1 MACVNKIK
9 IGEEIRDLQVNWAN
23 IPDHPDVVSKAE
35 YDALKADYDKL
46 QGLLNKTVKLAGLE
60 DSMMFD
66 LYPNY
71 PVISFAADPGV
82 EIVSIN
88 KGNKEIGAT
97 PFADEIKAGGR
108 VVAYDK
114 DGKGFIND
122 GNGQFNAYVKP
133 SQNMGVYLEPTYTGE
148 TTPYKNLD
156 ALAVKGQDYWQ
167 VKATK
172 ITRSFSVQI
181 KECPAYNITV
191 ENYIDGATVTCP
203 KKFASKATRCEFEIS
218 SSSATN
224 PLTAATCN
232 GIDLL
237 SLNLIIS
244 KQKTNWT
251 YSFDP
256 NNENLAGDITLVF
269 GTNPAGTPEVA

>member
-9 IGEEIRDLQVNWAN
+9 IGDEIRDLQVNWAN

-35 YDALKADYDKL
+35 YDTLKADYDKL

-60 DSMMFD
+60 DRMMFD
-66 LYPNY
+66 LYPDY
-71 PVISFAADPGV
+71 PVISFAADAGI

-88 KGNKEIGAT
+88 KGNQETGAT
-97 PFADEIKAGGR
+97 PFADDIKAGGR

-114 DGKGFIND
+114 DGKGFVNND
-122 GNGQFNAYVKP
+122 KGQFNAYVKP
-133 SQNMGVYLEPTYTGE
+133 SQNMGVYLEPTYTGGAA
-148 TTPYKNLD
+148 PYGNLD
-156 ALAVKGQDYWQ
+156 SLAVEGQDYWQ

-172 ITRSFSVQI
+172 IAGSFSVQI
-181 KECPAYNITV
+181 KECPAYNIIV
-191 ENYIDGATVTCP
+191 ENNVDGMTVTCP

-232 GIDLL
+232 GVDLL

-256 NNENLAGDITLVF
+256 NDERLAGDITLVF
-269 GTNPAGTPEVA
+269 GTKPAGTPEVA

>member
-1 MACVNKIK
+1 M
-9 IGEEIRDLQVNWAN
+9 
-23 IPDHPDVVSKAE
+23 
-35 YDALKADYDKL
+35 

-60 DSMMFD
+60 DRMMFD
-66 LYPNY
+66 LYPDY

-88 KGNKEIGAT
+88 KGNQETGAT
-97 PFADEIKAGGR
+97 PFADDIKAGGR

-114 DGKGFIND
+114 DGKGFVNND
-122 GNGQFNAYVKP
+122 KGQFNAYVKP
-133 SQNMGVYLEPTYTGE
+133 SQNMGVYLEPIYTGE
-148 TTPYKNLD
+148 KAPYKNLD
-156 ALAVKGQDYWQ
+156 AIAVEGQDYWQ

-172 ITRSFSVQI
+172 ITGSFSVQI

-191 ENYIDGATVTCP
+191 ENYIDGATVTYP

-232 GIDLL
+232 GVDLL

-256 NNENLAGDITLVF
+256 NDERLAGDITLVF

>member
-1 MACVNKIK
+1 M
-9 IGEEIRDLQVNWAN
+9 
-23 IPDHPDVVSKAE
+23 
-35 YDALKADYDKL
+35 

-66 LYPNY
+66 LYPDY
-71 PVISFAADPGV
+71 PVISFAADAGI

-88 KGNKEIGAT
+88 KGNQKTGAT
-97 PFADEIKAGGR
+97 PFADDIKAGGR
-108 VVAYDK
+108 VIAYKK
-114 DGKGFIND
+114 DGTGFDD
-122 GNGQFNAYVKP
+122 GRTKDGQFNAYVKP

-148 TTPYKNLD
+148 VAPYKNLD
-156 ALAVKGQDYWQ
+156 ALAVEGQDYWQ

-191 ENYIDGATVTCP
+191 ENYINGATVTCP

-244 KQKTNWT
+244 EQKTNWT

-256 NNENLAGDITLVF
+256 NNEKLAGDITLVF